1 MMLMILVMMKSEVVM
16 VKKKWQSAKFGGNDG
31 GFHLE
36 ANMSAA
42 PQPRIE
48 KHGESWLILIIQVD
62 GWAKAMMKIS
72 QNISEKT
79 QQT

>member
-1 MMLMILVMMKSEVVM
+1 MMLVILVMMKSEVGM

-31 GFHLE
+31 EFHLE

-42 PQPRIE
+42 PQTRIE
-48 KHGESWLILIIQVD
+48 KHEERWLILIIQVD

-79 QQT
+79 QQP

>member
-1 MMLMILVMMKSEVVM
+1 MMLVILVMMKSEVVM

-42 PQPRIE
+42 PQPHIE

-62 GWAKAMMKIS
+62 GGTKAVMKIS
-72 QNISEKT
+72 QNISEKS
-79 QQT
+79 

>member
-1 MMLMILVMMKSEVVM
+1 MMLVILVMMKSEVVM
-16 VKKKWQSAKFGGNDG
+16 VKKKWQSAKFGG

-62 GWAKAMMKIS
+62 GGTKAVMKIS
-72 QNISEKT
+72 QNISEKS
-79 QQT
+79 